1 MDVGV
6 FDRFQSIRIFLG
18 LVNGLMLVSLQGCTS
33 SSHSAITLLVS
44 GDTQGWI
51 TPCGC
56 AANQSG
62 GLARRATVIADA
74 KKQGPVLMVDVGGSA
89 VGSTEYQRL
98 KFESLLRGM
107 QQMGVDVCNVGGPE
121 TVFGPQELAE
131 ISQSVG
137 VTWLSCNLK
146 DAGGTASPTP
156 VRSIEINGTRIAIVG
171 VVDPALVEHSDWQVS
186 DPLPAIL
193 NAFRGVDADIRV
205 VLAYLDEGPLRAL
218 ASSLPEVDY
227 VIGGPTGQTISPV
240 RIGEVTLMSAT
251 NKGKFLAEVKW
262 KKDGDDVRQMDAQII
277 EVSSRLMEDPAQLRN
292 LKDYYQRLSEQ
303 DFVATESG
311 LANVGIGDQQGYS
324 IAGSEACKSCH
335 TVDDAIWHQS
345 KHSHAWDV
353 LVAKQ
358 GAQFD
363 PQCQQCHTTGY
374 AQQGG
379 FQSVAE
385 STHRVH
391 VGCENCHGP
400 SQSHV
405 LNPKARTPFLAKEQC
420 LNCHDHENSPEF
432 DYSIYWARIA
442 HSGLL
447 KESQ

>member
-1 MDVGV
+1 MRDWLASLRV
-6 FDRFQSIRIFLG
+6 FLG
-18 LVNGLMLVSLQGCTS
+18 LAAGFTLIGLQGCTS
-33 SSHSAITLLVS
+33 SSDSTITLLVS

-62 GLARRATVIADA
+62 GLARRATVFADA
-74 KKQGPVLMVDVGGSA
+74 KKWGPVLMVDVGGSA

-107 QQMGVDVCNVGGPE
+107 QLIGVDVCNVGGPE
-121 TVFGPQELAE
+121 TVFSPAELAE

-146 DAGGTASPTP
+146 DTGGQKSPLAI
-156 VRSIEINGTRIAIVG
+156 RHIEINGIQIAIVG
-171 VVDPALVEHSDWQVS
+171 VVDPALVEHTDWQVS

-193 NAFRGVDADIRV
+193 AAFRDVDADIRV

-240 RIGEVTLMSAT
+240 RIGGVTLMSAT
-251 NKGKFLAEVKW
+251 NKGKFLAEVRW
-262 KKDGDDVRQMDAQII
+262 NKDGDGVAKSDAQIV

-292 LKDYYQRLSEQ
+292 LKDYYQRLSER
-303 DFVATESG
+303 DIVATESG
-311 LANVGIGDQQGYS
+311 LADDALGDQRGYS
-324 IAGSEACKSCH
+324 IAGSESCKTCH
-335 TVDDAIWHQS
+335 DIDDAIWHQS

-385 STHRVH
+385 SAHRVH

-405 LNPKARTPFLAKEQC
+405 LNPKTRTPFLAKEQC

-447 KESQ
+447 KDSQ